1 MKLNDLNVGQSFKNY
16 KELCNYLNQPVLT
29 SNSKKAQI
37 KEWKRYFAYVKDG
50 QRITI
55 TKINN
60 PPLNKYDGRINNGR
74 GFYQKLITD
83 IFLDHIKSIIYK
95 DNIEINAKL
104 ELNLTLN
111 QTIILCGMAN
121 QKYFDAKFLRELKNM
136 GYDKYS
142 INNFL
147 SRTKSKFIKVIE
159 NALFAMQKKGIIS
172 FEKCYMI
179 VKANKTYKAGICD
192 VNKIIDI
199 ENEVLEE
206 MGFKSLSNVFSAF
219 KSRQYYKKLKML
231 INYKYGWDYFYR
243 SYCVKVSGDNRVNNN
258 KYSANT
264 YQENCIELNKR
275 LIKFFDLQAEKNLL
289 KETNSFTLPPNYLD
303 EQKELSKC
311 LLDISKNNKTSDF
324 QKTAK

>member
-1 MKLNDLNVGQSFKNY
+1 MNLNNLKIGQVFKNY
-16 KELCNYLNQPVLT
+16 KELCNYLNQPILT

-37 KEWKRYFAYVKDG
+37 KEWLRYFAYVKNG
-50 QRITI
+50 QRIKI

-74 GFYQKLITD
+74 SLYQKLITD
-83 IFLDHIKSIIYK
+83 IFLDHIESIICK
-95 DNIEINAKL
+95 DNVETNEEL

-121 QKYFDAKFLRELKNM
+121 QRYMDVKLLRELKSM

-159 NALFAMQKKGIIS
+159 NALLTMQKKGIIS

-179 VKANKTYKAGICD
+179 IKANRTYKADICD

-199 ENEVLEE
+199 ESEVLED
-206 MGFKSLSNVFSAF
+206 MDFQNLADVFSVF
-219 KSRQYYKKLKML
+219 KSRQYYKKVNML
-231 INYKYGWDYFYR
+231 INSKYDWDYFYR
-243 SYCVKVSGDNRVNNN
+243 SYCIKVNGDNRVNSD
-258 KYSANT
+258 KYSVNM
-264 YQENCIELNKR
+264 YQENRIELNKR
-275 LIKFFDLQAEKNLL
+275 LISFFDLQAEKNLL
-289 KETNSFTLPPNYLD
+289 KETNNFTLPPNYLA
-303 EQKELSKC
+303 EQKELSNY
-311 LLDISKNNKTSDF
+311 LLDISKNNKVSNC
-324 QKTAK
+324 QESAK